1 MTHLFL
7 CKFTVY
13 SCDFF
18 FSRISNAKI
27 LLRKGREV
35 KGKVQIHFSVR
46 VEG

>member
-7 CKFTVY
+7 CNFTG
-13 SCDFF
+13 SLQLQFF
-18 FSRISNAKI
+18 FLKNFKRF
-27 LLRKGREV
+27 LKGREV